1 MILHILFALVL
12 MYPIVLERFKMQPN
26 LLNEILIV
34 PYDCRAA
41 GAGAAGAWM
50 GARVGFMLKKLY
62 IISSRYE

>member
-1 MILHILFALVL
+1 
-12 MYPIVLERFKMQPN
+12 MQPN

-41 GAGAAGAWM
+41 GAGAAVGAGAWM
-50 GARVGFMLKKLY
+50 GARVCFMLKKLY

>member
-34 PYDCRAA
+34 PYDYRAA
-41 GAGAAGAWM
+41 GAGAAV